1 MFVRPLLIQGGHSP
15 HTVRLLCSPV
25 LEFRAVRIQVVELPA
40 IREAVHKLPVLL
52 MNGAIAFVL
61 AVVCGFAIFVFVRTY
76 GEDAPRHPR
85 AGL

>member
-1 MFVRPLLIQGGHSP
+1 VP
-15 HTVRLLCSPV
+15 HL
-25 LEFRAVRIQVVELPA
+25 RAPA
-40 IREAVHKLPVLL
+40 ISRGVVAFIWALVFGLYIWLGGVAIG